1 MREDGSNDRPRSALV
16 AVTDPTIRQLC
27 CDILDRVDFRVTN
40 GIESGAAAIVQT
52 RAQHPDI
59 ILLSQQLS
67 DVPAREAVKWLRSN
81 RESAATPIVVLG
93 GEAGNNTAPGGKTVV
108 LPRPI
113 TAARLYDA
121 LIRALSADPVV
132 QSRIRQVAP

>member
-1 MREDGSNDRPRSALV
+1 MRENGSNDRPRSALV
-16 AVTDPTIRQLC
+16 VVTDPTIRQLC
-27 CDILDRVDFRVTN
+27 CDILGRVDFQVTN

-52 RAQHPDI
+52 REQHPDI

-81 RESAATPIVVLG
+81 RESAATPIIVLG
-93 GEAGNNTAPGGKTVV
+93 GEAGTDTAPNGKTVV

-121 LIRALSADPVV
+121 LTRALSANPRV
-132 QSRIRQVAP
+132 QD

>member
-1 MREDGSNDRPRSALV
+1 MHTGSSSDRPRSALV
-16 AVTDPTIRQLC
+16 VVTDPTIRRLC
-27 CDILDRVDFRVTN
+27 CDILGRFDFRVTN

-52 RAQHPDI
+52 REQHPDI

-81 RESAATPIVVLG
+81 PESAATPIMILG
-93 GEAGNNTAPGGKTVV
+93 GEVGSETVPGTKTVV

-121 LIRALSADPVV
+121 LIQALSANRFV
-132 QSRIRQVAP
+132 